1 MLLSKMMIAVT
12 AILLT
17 VFILVPLKNGLA
29 QSESNVTLGI
39 INLEGDEVIGK
50 TDIADK
56 QRFSQDLINYVASNL
71 GNGTNPNLMTVDNIS
86 AMVNLLKEQKVDL
99 FIDSPFISAL
109 VDNKSGATPFLAI
122 WGEKKPAYSSLIIT
136 KKSSPIIYHLYDL
149 NGGKS
154 IGFTSGESSVGY
166 LLPKS
171 FLIGNGVKFSP
182 PSSPADMIYIFTGS
196 ENDTLYKV
204 LKGTIDAGV
213 LSSSFFN
220 SLPSSTSSQLKI
232 VGKTMEIPLGII
244 SHRSDFSSQL
254 TDQLSNILMNM
265 KTDAKAS
272 EDLKQFSSSVKF
284 DFNPTKLV
292 DNLTSLAAKA
302 INGTESSY
310 F

>member
-1 MLLSKMMIAVT
+1 MIAVT

-99 FIDSPFISAL
+99 FIGSPFISAL

-204 LKGTIDAGV
+204 MKGTIDAGV

-220 SLPSSTSSQLKI
+220 ALPSSTSSQLKI